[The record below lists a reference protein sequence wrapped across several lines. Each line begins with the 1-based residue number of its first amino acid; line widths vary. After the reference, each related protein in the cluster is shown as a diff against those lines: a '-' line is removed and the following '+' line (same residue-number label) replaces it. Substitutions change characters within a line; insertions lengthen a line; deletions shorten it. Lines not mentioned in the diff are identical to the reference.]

1 MTSVF
6 LVIHLILAIGLV
18 TVILLQRSDG
28 GALGGLGGGG
38 GAAGGFGGLMSGRQ
52 SANLLTRTT
61 AILAACFM
69 VTSLT
74 LAILAAHRSQPSS
87 ILEIP
92 SVSVETLPIPTP
104 GDSKPIDSG
113 EPITD

>member
-1 MTSVF
+1 MTAVF
-6 LVIHLILAIGLV
+6 LVIHLMLAIGLV
-18 TVILLQRSDG
+18 TVVLLQRSDG

-38 GAAGGFGGLMSGRQ
+38 GPAGGFGGLMSGRQ

-69 VTSLT
+69 GTSLL
-74 LAILAAHRSQPSS
+74 LAILAAHRSQPNS

-92 SVSVETLPIPTP
+92 AALEQTLPTPSETNSGPSTPTA
-104 GDSKPIDSG
+104 PIAD
-113 EPITD
+113 